1 MTKTKFVLGLA
12 TVVAMFAVTTAPALA
27 LFTNHG
33 GKGKGTGGTGTFT
46 YESATVTCASAEG
59 NYKVSSNGVKA
70 TLEQIKWN
78 KCKSTIGTEAT
89 VTCKTLELQQPNKE
103 GETKGTATGTV
114 TESCTVSTA
123 GCIITIGVEGNKQL
137 KTVGLTKSKTN
148 LEANAKVTGITA
160 TTNGNIA
167 CSLGGASKTKTT
179 EATEIT
185 TFTGEGLGI
194 E

>member
-12 TVVAMFAVTTAPALA
+12 MVVAMFAITATPALA
-27 LFTNHG
+27 RFTNHG
-33 GKGKGTGGTGTFT
+33 GKGTGKGGTGTFT

-59 NYKVSSNGVKA
+59 GYKVNTEGTAA
-70 TLEQIKWN
+70 TLEGIKWN

-89 VTCKTLELQQPNKE
+89 VTCKTLELKQPNKE
-103 GETKGTATGTV
+103 GEAKGTATGTV

-123 GCIITIGVEGNKQL
+123 GCVITIGTEGNKEL
-137 KTVGLTKSKTN
+137 KSIALTKVGAN
-148 LEANAKVTGITA
+148 LEAKAAVSGITA

-179 EATEIT
+179 ESKEVT
-185 TFTGEGLGI
+185 TFLGEGVGL